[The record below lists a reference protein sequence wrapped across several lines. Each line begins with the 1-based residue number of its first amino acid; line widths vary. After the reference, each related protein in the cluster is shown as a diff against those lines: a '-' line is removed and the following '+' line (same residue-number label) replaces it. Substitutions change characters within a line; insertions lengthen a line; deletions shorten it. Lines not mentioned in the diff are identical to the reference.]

1 MKFTFSSRAIAPLT
15 IAGLALAT
23 AVLMAVVPGQ
33 AQACE
38 APQVVWSQLA
48 EG

>member
-23 AVLMAVVPGQ
+23 AVLVAVAPGQ
-33 AQACE
+33 AQARE
-38 APQVVWSQLA
+38 APHVVCFRLA